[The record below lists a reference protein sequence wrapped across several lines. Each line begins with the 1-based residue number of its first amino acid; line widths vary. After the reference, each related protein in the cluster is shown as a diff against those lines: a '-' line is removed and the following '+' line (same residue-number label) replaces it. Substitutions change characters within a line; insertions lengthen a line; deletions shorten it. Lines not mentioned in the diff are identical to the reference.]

1 MTSTSTTSPMTTRSR
16 QPQPRDGGGSD
27 GVDAGGLTLRGVHK
41 VLGGRAIVDNL
52 DLVVEKG
59 ELVCLLGPSGCGKTT
74 TLRMVAGFLDP
85 DAGSI
90 LIEGSDVTHLPPER
104 RPTAMVFQNYALWPH
119 MSVFDNIAFGLKLRK
134 MPGREIKERVSDVLE
149 LVGLTHHT
157 NARPARISGGEQQRV
172 ALARALVQEP
182 KVLLLDEPLSNL
194 DAKLR
199 VRVRED
205 IREIQQ
211 RLGMTTV
218 VVTHDQDE
226 ALSISDRVAVMN
238 GGRIEQYAAPL
249 ELYRSPATTFVGGFV
264 GATNALTGS
273 IRHEGGR
280 TWAVLGDVRV
290 PVDAT
295 NLDPGQSSADGDTVS
310 VRPED
315 VVVTRVGSGHQ
326 DGRQDG
332 PAADDG
338 AGAAASIDRV
348 IPRGHFTEV
357 VLHLGA
363 GAPAGDDA
371 PTTVRAYVDGGALGA
386 LGAEGER
393 HQVRFRRALVYRDGA
408 LL

>member
-1 MTSTSTTSPMTTRSR
+1 MSSPTQATTATTAARATTRSA
-16 QPQPRDGGGSD
+16 PPASP
-27 GVDAGGLTLRGVHK
+27 DAGGLTLRGVHK

-52 DLVVEKG
+52 DLVVQKG

-74 TLRMVAGFLDP
+74 TLRMVAGFLEP
-85 DAGSI
+85 DEGTV
-90 LIEGSDVTHLPPER
+90 LIEGADVTSLPPER

-119 MSVFDNIAFGLKLRK
+119 MSVFDNIAFGLKLRRRPK
-134 MPGREIKERVSDVLE
+134 AEIRDKVGEVLE

-182 KVLLLDEPLSNL
+182 QVLLLDEPLSNL

-238 GGRIEQYAAPL
+238 GGRIEQYAAPD

-280 TWAVLGDVRV
+280 TWAVLGNVRV

-295 NLDPGQSSADGDTVS
+295 NLGDGQSSHDGDTVS

-315 VVVTRVGSGHQ
+315 VVVSAAG
-326 DGRQDG
+326 DGGDG
-332 PAADDG
+332 VSAFV
-338 AGAAASIDRV
+338 SRV

-357 VLHLGA
+357 VLGLGDH
-363 GAPAGDDA
+363 PDD
-371 PTTVRAYVDGGALGA
+371 PDGPSVRAYVDGGVVRTAD
-386 LGAEGER
+386 ER
-393 HQVRFRRALVYRDGA
+393 QRVRFRRALVYRDGV

>member
-1 MTSTSTTSPMTTRSR
+1 MT
-16 QPQPRDGGGSD
+16 
-27 GVDAGGLTLRGVHK
+27 DAGAAVSGGLTLRGVHK
-41 VLGGRAIVDNL
+41 VLGGRPIVDDL
-52 DLVVEKG
+52 DLEVRKG

-74 TLRMVAGFLDP
+74 TLRMVAGFLEP
-85 DAGSI
+85 DAGAVHI
-90 LIEGSDVTHLPPER
+90 DGADVTSLPPER

-134 MPGREIKERVSDVLE
+134 LPKQEISDRVGEVLE
-149 LVGLTHHT
+149 LVGLSHHI
-157 NARPARISGGEQQRV
+157 RSKPARISGGEQQRV

-211 RLGMTTV
+211 RLGITTV

-238 GGRIEQYAAPL
+238 GGKIEQYAAPVD
-249 ELYRSPATTFVGGFV
+249 LYRTPATSFVGGFV
-264 GATNALTGS
+264 GAMNTVPGTIGS
-273 IRHEGGR
+273 NGNGPTVLVGG
-280 TWAVLGDVRV
+280 AHV
-290 PVDAT
+290 PVESS
-295 NLDPGQSSADGDTVS
+295 NLDSGSSQDGDTIS

-315 VVVTRVGSGHQ
+315 VILGG
-326 DGRQDG
+326 
-332 PAADDG
+332 DG
-338 AGAAASIDRV
+338 ASARVTRV

-357 VLHLGA
+357 VLELGE
-363 GAPAGDDA
+363 
-371 PTTVRAYVDGGALGA
+371 TSLRAYVDGDSVTTDGTMP
-386 LGAEGER
+386 
-393 HQVRFRRALVYRDGA
+393 VRFRRALVYRDGV